1 MAKSTIVNFLSSASP
16 VFVAGEEKFMVKPGF
31 NEMPVKFT
39 KDEYYDLCVKGGII
53 KDFVATP
60 TDKQQ
65 EAFDK
70 QLQAE
75 REEKEALQKE
85 LDELKAAAA
94 NKETPAE

>member
-1 MAKSTIVNFLSSASP
+1 MAKSTVINFLASASP
-16 VFVAGEEKFMVKPGF
+16 VFVVGEEKFMVKPGF
-31 NEMPVKFT
+31 NEMPAKFA
-39 KDEYYDLCVKGGII
+39 KDPYYTMCVEGGII

-85 LDELKAAAA
+85 LDELRAAAS
-94 NKETPAE
+94 KETAAE